1 MMSVT
6 KLFDQ
11 LYPEATDLHCRIYKS
26 ACGANRVEWLE
37 ADSLHGHYK
46 IDQQKIDKEID
57 QMLSA
62 EHPLIMIR
70 EESRSIR
77 LTDFGRAIKK

>member
-11 LYPEATDLHCRIYKS
+11 LYPEATDLHRRIYKS
-26 ACGANRVEWLE
+26 ACGANKGEWLE
-37 ADSLHGHYK
+37 ADSLSSHYK
-46 IDQQKIDKEID
+46 VNQQKIDKEID

-62 EHPLIMIR
+62 ENPLIMIR